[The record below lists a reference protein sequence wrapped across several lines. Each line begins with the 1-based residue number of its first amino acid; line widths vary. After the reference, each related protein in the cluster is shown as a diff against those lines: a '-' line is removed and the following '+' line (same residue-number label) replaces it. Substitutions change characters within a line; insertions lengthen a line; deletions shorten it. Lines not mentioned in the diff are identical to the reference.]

1 MRPFQP
7 LKGLWKLSWIE
18 VKVFVREPMGVVGSL
33 VVPVIVFLV
42 LGRVLGARARDLAA
56 IDGPVDTPLKEAPFN
71 LAILAAILIAIG
83 AVQSLTAIIAIYREG
98 GILKRL
104 RATPLSPVTILGAH
118 VVVKLLFTV
127 VSLSLLVLAGRRI
140 FPGALDVNLF
150 GFTAAVLLSTLS
162 ILTLGFVLASL
173 VRTAR
178 FAQPLGAVILY
189 PMLALSGLF
198 FPLALLPPWLR
209 AVSYALPTTHAVSLL
224 QGVWDGSGW
233 AAHWMNAVALLA
245 LGALFTFLST
255 KVFRWE

>member
-1 MRPFQP
+1 VLR
-7 LKGLWKLSWIE
+7 GLWKLSWIE
-18 VKVFVREPMGVVGSL
+18 TKIFVREPMGVVGSL
-33 VVPVIVFLV
+33 VVPVIVFLIFGRL
-42 LGRVLGARARDLAA
+42 LGGGARAAA
-56 IDGPVDTPLKEAPFN
+56 PLQKLPVN
-71 LAILAAILIAIG
+71 VAILAAILIAIG
-83 AVQSLTAIIAIYREG
+83 AVQSLIAILAIYREA

-127 VSLSLLVLAGRRI
+127 ASLALLVAAGRRV
-140 FPGALDVNLF
+140 FPGALEVNLIS
-150 GFTAAVLLSTLS
+150 FTAALLLGTLS

-189 PMLALSGLF
+189 PMMTISGLF
-198 FPLALLPPWLR
+198 FPVALLPLWLR
-209 AVSYALPTTHAVSLL
+209 VVAYALPTTHAVALL
-224 QGVWDGSGW
+224 QGIWDGSGW
-233 AAHWMNAVALLA
+233 AAHWTNAVALLA